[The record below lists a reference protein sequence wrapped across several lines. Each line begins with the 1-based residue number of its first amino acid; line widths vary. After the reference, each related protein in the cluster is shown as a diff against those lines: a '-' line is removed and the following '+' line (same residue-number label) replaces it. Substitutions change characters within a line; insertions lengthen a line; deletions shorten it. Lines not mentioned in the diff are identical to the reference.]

1 MNFPFMTDCVF
12 VFIGLFNMNYTEAS
26 PLAEST
32 LAGFNSELGSVTPV
46 PSNETTCENWREV
59 HHLVFHVANICLA
72 VGLVIPTT
80 LRLHMILLRGMLS
93 IGEAPWASN
102 NTVPLVSSG
111 LCIGSLECPF

>member
-1 MNFPFMTDCVF
+1 
-12 VFIGLFNMNYTEAS
+12 MNYTESS

-59 HHLVFHVANICLA
+59 HHLMFHVANICLA